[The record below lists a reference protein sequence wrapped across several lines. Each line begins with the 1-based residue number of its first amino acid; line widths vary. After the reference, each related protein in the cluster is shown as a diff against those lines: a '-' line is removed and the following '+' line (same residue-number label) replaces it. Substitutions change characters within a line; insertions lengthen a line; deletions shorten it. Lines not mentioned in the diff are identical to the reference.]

1 MKTSTN
7 LVKLPVALS
16 FDVVAP
22 VSAIVLRP
30 ATASAEATADCMKLL
45 RVKYEDMH
53 IPPMTKSHPHAAKI
67 RDF

>member
-1 MKTSTN
+1 
-7 LVKLPVALS
+7 LPVALS
-16 FDVVAP
+16 FDVVGP

-53 IPPMTKSHPHAAKI
+53 IPPLRISSAAWKDQ
-67 RDF
+67 RFPST